1 MLPKLYP
8 FKDQLNPVEFA
19 LIKHTHIMPPFP
31 WSLDTWK
38 IQGANFGASFRLM
51 SLTFLWTLY
60 LEPPHDN
67 YPVTNFPVFV
77 RQLLGIRTKVVD
89 TLWNWSLRLPHHN
102 QAIPRDTKG
111 QSDTITK
118 VQLKGVKSRSCYG
131 QSGGKLSCEL
141 TAGNPG
147 RTTDWLCSSFASDP
161 VFPKSN
167 NCKEEGE
174 GGEGGQ
180 GGEGGRKKEKEEEEE
195 NMKINIKNT
204 ITTKNLIMINID

>member
-1 MLPKLYP
+1 
-8 FKDQLNPVEFA
+8 
-19 LIKHTHIMPPFP
+19 
-31 WSLDTWK
+31 
-38 IQGANFGASFRLM
+38 
-51 SLTFLWTLY
+51 
-60 LEPPHDN
+60 
-67 YPVTNFPVFV
+67 
-77 RQLLGIRTKVVD
+77 
-89 TLWNWSLRLPHHN
+89 
-102 QAIPRDTKG
+102 
-111 QSDTITK
+111 
-118 VQLKGVKSRSCYG
+118 
-131 QSGGKLSCEL
+131 L

-180 GGEGGRKKEKEEEEE
+180 GGEGGRKKEKEEEE